1 MFVGLLALAALVLSL
16 WRLEGD
22 RSGLEIVRLDVGSTP
37 ATLYR
42 LAGGGPAPTVV
53 IAHGF
58 AGSRPLMEPFAL
70 TLAQAG
76 YQAVIFDFEG
86 HGRNPVPM
94 SGDVTRIDGTTQLL
108 MDETGR
114 VADAALAHPGA
125 DGRLAYLG
133 HSMASDIVVRQ
144 AIADERAGAT
154 VAVSM
159 FSQAVDATDPR
170 NLLVVTGA
178 WEGMLAAEALRVLR
192 LTDPGAD
199 AFRTVGDMAEGTA
212 RRVVLS
218 PGVEHVGVLYSVTSL
233 AETRAWLDAV
243 FDRPATEAPVPMRGG
258 WVALALVAVV
268 VLAWPLAGLLP
279 AAIGPPPPRLP
290 ARRFAVA
297 VVVPAL
303 AAPLLLWPVETRILP
318 VLVADYLVLHFALSG
333 ALTLALLAR
342 FGALRGQFPAPALP
356 VALAVAAFGILLFG
370 AVLDRYVASF
380 FPHPGRVAI
389 VAGLALGA
397 VPWMLGDALLTEGGR
412 AGVWRTVAVRVA
424 MLASLGLAVALN
436 FERLFFLLIILPVVL
451 LYFLLFGMIGG
462 WAGRRTGLPAAS
474 GAGLG
479 LILAWALGVTFPLFQ
494 G

>member
-1 MFVGLLALAALVLSL
+1 
-16 WRLEGD
+16 
-22 RSGLEIVRLDVGSTP
+22 
-37 ATLYR
+37 
-42 LAGGGPAPTVV
+42 
-53 IAHGF
+53 
-58 AGSRPLMEPFAL
+58 
-70 TLAQAG
+70 
-76 YQAVIFDFEG
+76 
-86 HGRNPVPM
+86 
-94 SGDVTRIDGTTQLL
+94 
-108 MDETGR
+108 
-114 VADAALAHPGA
+114 
-125 DGRLAYLG
+125 
-133 HSMASDIVVRQ
+133 
-144 AIADERAGAT
+144 
-154 VAVSM
+154 
-159 FSQAVDATDPR
+159 
-170 NLLVVTGA
+170 
-178 WEGMLAAEALRVLR
+178 
-192 LTDPGAD
+192 
-199 AFRTVGDMAEGTA
+199 
-212 RRVVLS
+212 
-218 PGVEHVGVLYSVTSL
+218 
-233 AETRAWLDAV
+233 V